1 LAESSLSNTLIL
13 GLGNDIL
20 SDDGVGL
27 LAARRVAEL
36 VGDAA
41 EVVEAS
47 VATIDL
53 LSIMSGYDRVV
64 IIDAFLS
71 PDLPAGSQIRAA
83 AEDLP
88 KGFGYRSFHT
98 LTFSEVLDLADWL
111 GVSMP
116 TEVVIHGLA
125 VDETTTFGETL
136 SPAVAEV
143 WAQWAEEIARIE
155 FGPEHVEMSP

>member
-1 LAESSLSNTLIL
+1 MAEASLSNTLIL

-41 EVVEAS
+41 DVVEAS

-83 AEDLP
+83 TADLP

-98 LTFSEVLDLADWL
+98 LTFSEVLELADWL
-111 GVSMP
+111 GIPMP

-125 VDETTTFGETL
+125 VDETTTFGETF
-136 SPAVAEV
+136 SPRVAEA
-143 WAQWAEEIARIE
+143 WEPWAEEIAKTE
-155 FGPEHVEMSP
+155 FDSEHDG

>member
-1 LAESSLSNTLIL
+1 MTESCRGGTLVL

-27 LAARRVAEL
+27 RTARRVGEYA
-36 VGDAA
+36 GDLA

-71 PDLPAGSQIRAA
+71 PELTAGTPIRATA
-83 AEDLP
+83 AELP

-98 LTFSEVLDLADWL
+98 LTFSEVLELGDWL

-116 TEVVIHGLA
+116 SEVVIHGLA

-136 SPAVAEV
+136 SPRVAEA
-143 WAQWAEEIARIE
+143 WEPWAEEIARIE
-155 FGPEHVEMSP
+155 FGLERAETNP

>member
-1 LAESSLSNTLIL
+1 MAGSSLSNTLIL

-20 SDDGVGL
+20 FDDGVGL

-41 EVVEAS
+41 DVVEAS

-64 IIDAFLS
+64 IVDAFLS
-71 PDLPAGSQIRAA
+71 PDMPPGTPVRATA
-83 AEDLP
+83 QDLP

-98 LTFSEVLDLADWL
+98 LTFSEVLELGDWL
-111 GVSMP
+111 GVAMP
-116 TEVVIHGLA
+116 SEVVIHGLA

-136 SPAVAEV
+136 SPRVAEV
-143 WAQWAEEIARIE
+143 WQQWAEEIARVE
-155 FGPEHVEMSP
+155 FGASALR